1 MEKVRYKDQ
10 REEIRR
16 QLEEEGDILG
26 EEKKC
31 NTDEILL
38 RLEKKFEDIQNK
50 NMILEKKVEENKQQ
64 IDKIKE
70 ESP

>member
-1 MEKVRYKDQ
+1 M
-10 REEIRR
+10 
-16 QLEEEGDILG
+16 EEEGEDILG

-50 NMILEKKVEENKQQ
+50 NMTLEKKVEENKQQ